1 MKRAVQKQHVCSD
14 CNYIKEH
21 MHIGPDEILYIMKK
35 CAMAKI

>member
-21 MHIGPDEILYIMKK
+21 MHIGPDEILYIYYEKV
-35 CAMAKI
+35 CYG